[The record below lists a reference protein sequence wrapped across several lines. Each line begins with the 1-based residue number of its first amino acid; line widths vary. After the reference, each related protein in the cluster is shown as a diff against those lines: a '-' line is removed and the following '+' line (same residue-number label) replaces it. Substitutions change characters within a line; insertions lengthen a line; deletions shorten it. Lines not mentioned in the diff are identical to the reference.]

1 MTWITPYHQA
11 EDFTWPLTLEDRI
24 TIFSEQTLGWQLDI
38 ADACINGGLPS
49 MRHAGWAVLMI
60 AFSYF
65 EMIAKFK
72 DGCTGKE
79 TRSAHF
85 FRAGVEDAFP
95 DIALFPPQEKEE
107 ALTILY
113 RSARCG
119 FYHSG
124 MAQGRITISSEYEQS
139 LAYSSQVKYVFINPH
154 RLIPDLRAHF
164 LRYMEAL
171 TDPQNTD
178 LRDRFARR
186 FDHLQNWDP
195 LSARLS

>member
-1 MTWITPYHQA
+1 
-11 EDFTWPLTLEDRI
+11 
-24 TIFSEQTLGWQLDI
+24 
-38 ADACINGGLPS
+38 

-65 EMIAKFK
+65 EMIAKLK
-72 DGCTGKE
+72 DGYTGKE

-85 FRAGVEDAFP
+85 FSTGVEDVFP
-95 DIALFPPQEKEE
+95 DIASFPPQEREE
-107 ALTILY
+107 TLTILY

-124 MAQGRITISSEYEQS
+124 MAQGRITISGEYKQS
-139 LAYSSQVKYVFINPH
+139 IAYSAQAKYVFINPH

-164 LRYMEAL
+164 LNYIEVL

-195 LSARLS
+195 LVAKLS